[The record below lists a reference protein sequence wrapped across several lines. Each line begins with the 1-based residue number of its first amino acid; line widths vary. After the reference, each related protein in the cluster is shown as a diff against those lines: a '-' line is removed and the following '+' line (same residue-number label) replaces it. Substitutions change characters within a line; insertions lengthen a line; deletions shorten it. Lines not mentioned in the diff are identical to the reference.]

1 MILSKTQ
8 VTVVG
13 AGYVGMS
20 LATLLAK
27 DNCVTIFDIDLSKV
41 NKINSGRATV
51 SDPQIESA
59 LATKRLDLKATQDKK
74 SAYQKAEFIIIAVP
88 TDYDENRGHFNTRAV
103 DSVVK
108 DILGLNSDALIVI
121 KSTVPVGHTSKL
133 QDMFFT
139 DRIVFCPEFLR
150 EGNALTDNLFPS
162 RIIMG
167 SKISV
172 ARKFAKMLQD
182 AAKKNNV
189 PILLMKSS
197 EAEAVKLFA
206 NTYLALRVSFFNEL
220 DSYAL
225 AKDLDTRNILQG
237 VCLDERIGS
246 GYNNPSFGYG
256 GYCLPKDTKQLL
268 SNYQTIPQNLMSA
281 VVSSNET
288 RKEFIS
294 NKILSLKP
302 GVAGFYR
309 LIMKEGSDNFRE
321 SAILG
326 IIEKVKEKG
335 IVVIIYEPNLEEGVF
350 EGSDVIGDLNIFKTK
365 ADLIIANRQS
375 SELKD
380 CQHKVFSRDLFNEH

>member
-1 MILSKTQ
+1 MILNKTQ
-8 VTVVG
+8 ITVVG

-27 DNCVTIFDIDLSKV
+27 DNCVTIFDIDLSRV
-41 NKINSGRATV
+41 DKINDGRSTV
-51 SDPQIESA
+51 SDQQINDALSA
-59 LATKRLDLKATQDKK
+59 NSLDLRATQNKK
-74 SAYQKAEFIIIAVP
+74 EAYKKAKFVIIAVP
-88 TDYDENRGHFNTRAV
+88 TDYETDRGHFNTSAV

-108 DILGLNSDALIVI
+108 DILSFNSEALIVI

-133 QDMFFT
+133 QEMFFT
-139 DRIVFCPEFLR
+139 DKIVFCPEFLR
-150 EGNALTDNLFPS
+150 EGNALIDNLFPS

-167 SKISV
+167 SKISS
-172 ARKFAKMLQD
+172 AKEFAKMLQH
-182 AAKKNNV
+182 AAKKDNV
-189 PILLMKSS
+189 PILFMEST

-225 AKDLDTRNILQG
+225 VKDLDTRNILEG
-237 VCLDERIGS
+237 VCFDERIGF

-288 RKEFIS
+288 RKEFIAD
-294 NKILSLKP
+294 KILSLNP
-302 GVAGFYR
+302 GVVGFYR

-321 SAILG
+321 SAIRG
-326 IIEKVKEKG
+326 IIERVQG
-335 IVVIIYEPNLEEGVF
+335 RGVAVIIYEPNLDEAIF
-350 EGSDVIGDLNIFKTK
+350 EGSDVIRNLDVFKTK
-365 ADLIIANRQS
+365 ADIIVANRQS
-375 SELKD
+375 SDLKD